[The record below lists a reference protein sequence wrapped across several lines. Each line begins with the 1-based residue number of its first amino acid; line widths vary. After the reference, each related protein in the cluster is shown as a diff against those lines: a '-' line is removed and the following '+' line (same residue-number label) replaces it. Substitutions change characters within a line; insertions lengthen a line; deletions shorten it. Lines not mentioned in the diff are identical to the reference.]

1 MDNNKLSDIIEN
13 SQSEQHLEYINEK
26 VNDIVNSKHLKNLF
40 NMNIIYK
47 GLTESLVY
55 RLSKCEDKIITDFM
69 LDIGETFLAT
79 VKKAKDTPID
89 EQDAG
94 PTVIDE
100 DVIDCLNELLTLDNL
115 GSYLLSGGVGVRIF
129 SNYVFIRNEY
139 GSFKFSRVNQDKYTL
154 CVSEYNYDSSLN
166 EYYNDKGIFFS
177 KGYYPRYYS
186 YSNND
191 VIYVVGL
198 DKEKVNEVQQS
209 ILKERQNKNKP
220 NVDTIKVKEHWWNK
234 LFK

>member
-1 MDNNKLSDIIEN
+1 MDNNKLSDIIKN
-13 SQSEQHLEYINEK
+13 NQSEQQLKYINEK

-40 NMNIIYK
+40 NMDIIYK
-47 GLTESLVY
+47 KLTERLVCK
-55 RLSKCEDKIITDFM
+55 LGNSENKITTDFG
-69 LDIGETFLAT
+69 LDLDETFMAT
-79 VKKAKDTPID
+79 VKKTKDTPID

-139 GSFKFSRVNQDKYTL
+139 GAFKFSRVNQDKYIL
-154 CVSEYNYDSSLN
+154 CVSEYKYSISLN
-166 EYYNDKGIFFS
+166 NYYNNEGIFFS
-177 KGYYPRYYS
+177 KGYSYY
-186 YSNND
+186 ND
-191 VIYVVGL
+191 YYNRSVLYVVGL
-198 DKEKVNEVQQS
+198 NKEKVNEMQQS
-209 ILKERQNKNKP
+209 ILKGKQDKNKLDD
-220 NVDTIKVKEHWWNK
+220 NDTKVKKHWWNK

>member
-1 MDNNKLSDIIEN
+1 MDNNKLSDIIKN
-13 SQSEQHLEYINEK
+13 NQSEQQLKYINEK

-40 NMNIIYK
+40 NMDIIYK
-47 GLTESLVY
+47 KLTESLVY
-55 RLSKCEDKIITDFM
+55 KLGNSENKITTDFG
-69 LDIGETFLAT
+69 LDLDETFMAT
-79 VKKAKDTPID
+79 VKKTKDTPID

-139 GSFKFSRVNQDKYTL
+139 GAFKFSRVNQDKYIL
-154 CVSEYNYDSSLN
+154 CVSEYNYSISLN
-166 EYYNDKGIFFS
+166 NYYNNEGIFFS
-177 KGYYPRYYS
+177 KGYSYCNDYYNRS
-186 YSNND
+186 
-191 VIYVVGL
+191 VLYVVGL
-198 DKEKVNEVQQS
+198 NKEKVNEMQQS
-209 ILKERQNKNKP
+209 ILKGKQDKNKLDD
-220 NVDTIKVKEHWWNK
+220 NDTKVKKHWWNK

>member
-1 MDNNKLSDIIEN
+1 MDNNKLSDIIKN
-13 SQSEQHLEYINEK
+13 NQSEQQLKYINEK

-40 NMNIIYK
+40 NMDIIYK
-47 GLTESLVY
+47 KLTKSLVY
-55 RLSKCEDKIITDFM
+55 KLGNSENKITTDFG
-69 LDIGETFLAT
+69 LDLDETFMAT
-79 VKKAKDTPID
+79 VKKTKDTPID

-139 GSFKFSRVNQDKYTL
+139 GAFKFSRVNQDKYIL
-154 CVSEYNYDSSLN
+154 CVSEYNYSISLN
-166 EYYNDKGIFFS
+166 NYYNNEGIFFS
-177 KGYYPRYYS
+177 KGYSYY
-186 YSNND
+186 ND
-191 VIYVVGL
+191 YYNRSVLYVVGL
-198 DKEKVNEVQQS
+198 NKEKVNEMQQS
-209 ILKERQNKNKP
+209 ILKGKQDKNKLDD
-220 NVDTIKVKEHWWNK
+220 NDTKVKKHWWNK

>member
-1 MDNNKLSDIIEN
+1 MDNNKLSDIIKN
-13 SQSEQHLEYINEK
+13 NQSEQQLKYINEK

-40 NMNIIYK
+40 NMDIIYK
-47 GLTESLVY
+47 KLTESLVY
-55 RLSKCEDKIITDFM
+55 KLGNSENKITTDFG
-69 LDIGETFLAT
+69 LDLDETFMAT
-79 VKKAKDTPID
+79 VKKTKDTPID

-139 GSFKFSRVNQDKYTL
+139 GAFKFSRVNQDKYIL
-154 CVSEYNYDSSLN
+154 CVSEYNYSTSLN
-166 EYYNDKGIFFS
+166 NYYNNEGIFFS
-177 KGYYPRYYS
+177 KGYSYY
-186 YSNND
+186 ND
-191 VIYVVGL
+191 YYNRSVLYVVGL
-198 DKEKVNEVQQS
+198 NKEKVNEMQQS
-209 ILKERQNKNKP
+209 ILKGKQDKNKLDD
-220 NVDTIKVKEHWWNK
+220 NDTKVKKHWWNK

>member
-1 MDNNKLSDIIEN
+1 MDNNKLSDIIKN
-13 SQSEQHLEYINEK
+13 NQSEQQLKYINEK

-40 NMNIIYK
+40 NMDIIYK
-47 GLTESLVY
+47 KLTESLVY
-55 RLSKCEDKIITDFM
+55 KLGNSENKITTDFG
-69 LDIGETFLAT
+69 LDLDETFMAT
-79 VKKAKDTPID
+79 VKKTKDTPID

-139 GSFKFSRVNQDKYTL
+139 GAFKFSRVNQDKYIL
-154 CVSEYNYDSSLN
+154 CVSEYNYSISLN
-166 EYYNDKGIFFS
+166 NYYNNEGIFFS
-177 KGYYPRYYS
+177 KGYSYY
-186 YSNND
+186 ND
-191 VIYVVGL
+191 YYNRSVLYVVGL
-198 DKEKVNEVQQS
+198 NKEKVNEMQQS
-209 ILKERQNKNKP
+209 ILKGKQDKNKLD
-220 NVDTIKVKEHWWNK
+220 NNDTKVKKHWWNK

>member
-1 MDNNKLSDIIEN
+1 MDNNKLSDIIKN
-13 SQSEQHLEYINEK
+13 NQSEQQLKYINEK

-40 NMNIIYK
+40 NMDIIYK
-47 GLTESLVY
+47 KLTESLVY
-55 RLSKCEDKIITDFM
+55 KLGNSENKITTDFGLN
-69 LDIGETFLAT
+69 LDETFMAT
-79 VKKAKDTPID
+79 VKKTKDTPID

-139 GSFKFSRVNQDKYTL
+139 GAFKFSRVNQDKYIL
-154 CVSEYNYDSSLN
+154 CVSEYNYSISLN
-166 EYYNDKGIFFS
+166 NYYNNEGIFFS
-177 KGYYPRYYS
+177 KGYSYY
-186 YSNND
+186 ND
-191 VIYVVGL
+191 YYNRSVLYVVGL
-198 DKEKVNEVQQS
+198 NKEKVNEMQQS
-209 ILKERQNKNKP
+209 ILKGKQDKNKLDD
-220 NVDTIKVKEHWWNK
+220 NDTKVKKHWWNK

>member
-1 MDNNKLSDIIEN
+1 MDNNKLSDIIKN
-13 SQSEQHLEYINEK
+13 NQSEQQLKYINEK

-40 NMNIIYK
+40 NMDIIYK
-47 GLTESLVY
+47 KLTESLVY
-55 RLSKCEDKIITDFM
+55 KLGNSENKITTDFG
-69 LDIGETFLAT
+69 LDLDETFMAT
-79 VKKAKDTPID
+79 VKKTKDTPID

-139 GSFKFSRVNQDKYTL
+139 GAFKFSRVNQDKYIL
-154 CVSEYNYDSSLN
+154 CVSEYNYSTSLN
-166 EYYNDKGIFFS
+166 NYYNNEGIFFS
-177 KGYYPRYYS
+177 KGYSYYNRS
-186 YSNND
+186 
-191 VIYVVGL
+191 VLYVVGL
-198 DKEKVNEVQQS
+198 NKEKVNEMQQS
-209 ILKERQNKNKP
+209 ILKGKQDKNKLDD
-220 NVDTIKVKEHWWNK
+220 NDTKVKKHWWNK

>member
-1 MDNNKLSDIIEN
+1 MNNNKLSDIIEN
-13 SQSEQHLEYINEK
+13 NQSEQQLKYINEK

-40 NMNIIYK
+40 NMDIIYK
-47 GLTESLVY
+47 KLTESLVY
-55 RLSKCEDKIITDFM
+55 KLGNSENKITTDFG
-69 LDIGETFLAT
+69 LDLDETFMAT
-79 VKKAKDTPID
+79 VKKTKDTPID

-139 GSFKFSRVNQDKYTL
+139 GAFKFSRVNQDKYIL
-154 CVSEYNYDSSLN
+154 CVSEYNYSTSLN
-166 EYYNDKGIFFS
+166 NYYNNEGIFFS
-177 KGYYPRYYS
+177 KGYSYY
-186 YSNND
+186 ND
-191 VIYVVGL
+191 YYNRSVLYVVGL
-198 DKEKVNEVQQS
+198 NKEKVNEMQQS
-209 ILKERQNKNKP
+209 ILKGKQDKNKLDD
-220 NVDTIKVKEHWWNK
+220 NDTKVKKHWWNK

>member
-1 MDNNKLSDIIEN
+1 MDNNKLSDIIKN
-13 SQSEQHLEYINEK
+13 NQSEQQLKYINEK

-40 NMNIIYK
+40 NMDIIYK
-47 GLTESLVY
+47 KLTESLVY
-55 RLSKCEDKIITDFM
+55 KLGNSENKITTDFG
-69 LDIGETFLAT
+69 LDLDETFMAT
-79 VKKAKDTPID
+79 VKKTKDTPID

-139 GSFKFSRVNQDKYTL
+139 GAFKFSRVNQDKYIL
-154 CVSEYNYDSSLN
+154 CVSEYNYSISLN
-166 EYYNDKGIFFS
+166 NYYNNEGIFFS
-177 KGYYPRYYS
+177 KGYSYY
-186 YSNND
+186 ND
-191 VIYVVGL
+191 YYNRSVLYVVGL
-198 DKEKVNEVQQS
+198 NKEKVNEMQQS
-209 ILKERQNKNKP
+209 ILKGKQDKNKLDD
-220 NVDTIKVKEHWWNK
+220 NDTKVKKHWWNK

>member
-1 MDNNKLSDIIEN
+1 MDNNKLSAIIKN
-13 SQSEQHLEYINEK
+13 NQSEQQLKYINEK

-40 NMNIIYK
+40 NMDIIYK
-47 GLTESLVY
+47 KLTESLVY
-55 RLSKCEDKIITDFM
+55 KLGNSENKITTDFG
-69 LDIGETFLAT
+69 LDLDETFMAT
-79 VKKAKDTPID
+79 VKKTKDTPID

-139 GSFKFSRVNQDKYTL
+139 GAFKFSRVNQDKYIL
-154 CVSEYNYDSSLN
+154 CVSEYNYSISLN
-166 EYYNDKGIFFS
+166 NYYNNEGIFFS
-177 KGYYPRYYS
+177 KGYSYY
-186 YSNND
+186 ND
-191 VIYVVGL
+191 YYNRSVLYVVGL
-198 DKEKVNEVQQS
+198 NKEKVNEMQQS
-209 ILKERQNKNKP
+209 ILKGKQDKNKLDD
-220 NVDTIKVKEHWWNK
+220 NDTKVKKHWWNK

>member
-1 MDNNKLSDIIEN
+1 MDNNKLSDIIKN
-13 SQSEQHLEYINEK
+13 NQSEQQLKYINEK

-40 NMNIIYK
+40 NMDIIYK
-47 GLTESLVY
+47 KLTESLVY
-55 RLSKCEDKIITDFM
+55 KLGNYENKITTDFG
-69 LDIGETFLAT
+69 LDLDETFMAT
-79 VKKAKDTPID
+79 VKKTKDTPID

-139 GSFKFSRVNQDKYTL
+139 GAFKFSRVNQDKYIL
-154 CVSEYNYDSSLN
+154 CVSEYNYSISLN
-166 EYYNDKGIFFS
+166 NYYNNEGIFFS
-177 KGYYPRYYS
+177 KGYSYY
-186 YSNND
+186 ND
-191 VIYVVGL
+191 YYNRSVLYVVGL
-198 DKEKVNEVQQS
+198 NKEKVNEMQQS
-209 ILKERQNKNKP
+209 ILKGKQDKNKLDD
-220 NVDTIKVKEHWWNK
+220 NDTKVKKHWWNK